1 MKKRNIVIMLVVG
14 ITSLCTTAP
23 IMAVTESCT
32 HGKKTFNDK
41 KIIRGIIGLIR
52 IFQVITLV
60 ELEMHFRI
68 G

>member
-1 MKKRNIVIMLVVG
+1 M
-14 ITSLCTTAP
+14 
-23 IMAVTESCT
+23 E
-32 HGKKTFNDK
+32 
-41 KIIRGIIGLIR
+41 IIRGIIGLIR